1 MSNQPYLAVLAKDC
15 PNTRNKKVH
24 EHMTIG
30 FDKDLKTSEVSAYS
44 RGWCRAYAKAL
55 KEFVEEPV
63 DKRCVHCLPQ
73 GEAKMIYNRREAV
86 RRCAEVVGLGDLVD
100 DLRYGFGQDR
110 GEVFLTAVQL
120 EPPEKAAFV
129 QTHLG
134 ARCVGAPDS
143 SVQAYPVS
151 KNSEISQTTG
161 SESFEQASRALRDTA
176 KRCGKLCAHR
186 LSDPQLPC
194 ASPEA
199 ALRKCC
205 LMSRARNR
213 RCIWKR

>member
-1 MSNQPYLAVLAKDC
+1 M
-15 PNTRNKKVH
+15 
-24 EHMTIG
+24 
-30 FDKDLKTSEVSAYS
+30 
-44 RGWCRAYAKAL
+44 
-55 KEFVEEPV
+55 

-110 GEVFLTAVQL
+110 ADVFLTAARL

-129 QTHLG
+129 QVHLG
-134 ARCVGAPDS
+134 ARYAGAPDS

-151 KNSEISQTTG
+151 KNSEISQITG
-161 SESFEQASRALRDTA
+161 SESFERASRALRDTA

-199 ALRKCC
+199 ASTDVLPHVASKEQK
-205 LMSRARNR
+205 LHLEALSRTEARTKLVKWPVDEATE
-213 RCIWKR
+213 IVAVAKRAEWPRSVWSYVEGQGAWSGPRGT